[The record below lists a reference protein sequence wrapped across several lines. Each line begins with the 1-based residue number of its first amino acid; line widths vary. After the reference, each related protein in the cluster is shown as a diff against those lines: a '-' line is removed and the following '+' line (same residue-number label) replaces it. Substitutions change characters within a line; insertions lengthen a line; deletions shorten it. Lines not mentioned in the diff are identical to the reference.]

1 MTEFLRPKVIISKR
15 LGFEA
20 CRFNGEVLRCNF
32 VPKPEGLVNF
42 LPVRAGLLAVE
53 DSGTGWR

>member
-20 CRFNGEVLRCNF
+20 CRFNGEVLRCKF
-32 VPKPEGLVNF
+32 VPKLEGLVDF
-42 LPVRAGLLAVE
+42 LPACSGLLAVE